1 MVWGLPDPRA
11 APRLGQGV
19 GFVMQFSVVL
29 ADLALCRSYPAC
41 LQACFRRERSADE
54 LAIPVQTQMIGG
66 KLHNRS
72 DS

>member
-1 MVWGLPDPRA
+1 
-11 APRLGQGV
+11 
-19 GFVMQFSVVL
+19 MQFSAVL
-29 ADLALCRSYPAC
+29 ADLALCRSYLAC
-41 LQACFRRERSADE
+41 LQACFRREHSADE